1 MPYGFSMPATPPSKT
16 PPPGRP
22 LVREA
27 DCDERPTVVPDF
39 DPQAFARDSEIKQRA
54 ASPAESRP
62 TIDQVRRLHLDGDHE
77 QALFLVTR
85 LLELVPL
92 HSEATRLSTDC
103 REALERE
110 YLSSVGSASAILVVA
125 VSHEE
130 LKTLALDNVSGFLLS
145 LMDGAT
151 DAETILDICG
161 LPRLLALRHLRS
173 LLERGVVVI
182 ASGTRTR

>member
-1 MPYGFSMPATPPSKT
+1 MPYGFPMPATPPSKT

-22 LVREA
+22 FVREA
-27 DCDERPTVVPDF
+27 DCDERPTW
-39 DPQAFARDSEIKQRA
+39 
-54 ASPAESRP
+54 
-62 TIDQVRRLHLDGDHE
+62 
-77 QALFLVTR
+77 
-85 LLELVPL
+85 
-92 HSEATRLSTDC
+92 LSTDC

-125 VSHEE
+125 VSPEE

-151 DAETILDICG
+151 DAETILDISG

-182 ASGTRTR
+182 ASGTRAR

>member
-1 MPYGFSMPATPPSKT
+1 MPYGFRMPATPPSKT

-22 LVREA
+22 FVREA
-27 DCDERPTVVPDF
+27 DCDERPTVVRDF
-39 DPQAFARDSEIKQRA
+39 DP
-54 ASPAESRP
+54 
-62 TIDQVRRLHLDGDHE
+62 
-77 QALFLVTR
+77 
-85 LLELVPL
+85 
-92 HSEATRLSTDC
+92 EA
-103 REALERE
+103 ALERE

-125 VSHEE
+125 VSPEE

-151 DAETILDICG
+151 DVETILDISG

-182 ASGTRTR
+182 ASGTRAR